1 MVSKLVR
8 FIFFGNYFIGILA
21 VVLTIE
27 STLQLNVPFN
37 SLAYYAL
44 IFSAPIVYYTYAYMG
59 VNKFSNYSNP
69 RAAWYVKHHRFLSIS
84 QLFLGA
90 SAIALFAYLFFKNLH
105 HILHLPLSY
114 WVFVFIVLGAAA
126 LYYGLLPAFFF
137 NLNLRNTGWLKPF
150 IIGFIWACTANIL
163 PLILLKIERG
173 TPFPTDVLWV
183 WLFIKNWM
191 FCTVNAIMFDIK
203 DYAIDANLELKTF
216 VVRIGIRK
224 TIFYILLPLLSIGV
238 ISLLIFAYV
247 RNFPAIRVGF
257 NLLPFLLTM
266 LVAFSMHHRQRILYY
281 LIVIDGLIFV
291 KAVCGIIGILIAP
304 DLI

>member
-1 MVSKLVR
+1 MGLKLVR

-21 VVLTIE
+21 IALTIE
-27 STLQLNVPFN
+27 ATLQLNVPFN
-37 SLAYYAL
+37 SFAYYAL
-44 IFSAPIVYYTYAYMG
+44 IFAAPIVYYTYAYMG
-59 VNKFSNYSNP
+59 ANKFSQSSNP
-69 RAAWYVKHHRFLSIS
+69 RVAWYIKHHRFLSYS
-84 QLFLGA
+84 QLLLGLIAVGLFL
-90 SAIALFAYLFFKNLH
+90 YLFFTNLDN
-105 HILHLPLSY
+105 ILHLPLPY
-114 WVFVFIVLGAAA
+114 WIFVFIVLGAAA
-126 LYYGLLPAFFF
+126 LYYGLLPSVFF

-163 PLILLKIERG
+163 PLILLKIEYG

-224 TIFYILLPLLSIGV
+224 TIFYILLPLLSIGA
-238 ISLLIFAYV
+238 ISLLVFAYI
-247 RNFPAIRVGF
+247 RNFPTLRVAF
-257 NLLPFLLTM
+257 NLLPFILTM

-291 KAVCGIIGILIAP
+291 KALCGIIGVLI
-304 DLI
+304 